1 MRSKLAFLVLV
12 SGLAQAQTVS
22 SVAGKWKVHTVVVQ
36 ESDSTCTFT
45 QKDADFT
52 GACEGD
58 NGKFNITGKVDGDKI
73 SWSFKTEYN
82 GDPLTIGFNAQYII
96 DFLKAAG
103 SGDVKLELKDA
114 QSAGQLRPAAGEE
127 YKYRYIVMPMRI

>member
-1 MRSKLAFLVLV
+1 MTKFAPAFLVLV
-12 SGLAQAQTVS
+12 AFGLAQAQTIP

-52 GACEGD
+52 GTCEGE

-82 GDPLTIGFNAQYII
+82 GDPLTVSYKG
-96 DFLKAAG
+96 
-103 SGDVKLELKDA
+103 KLEGASKMTGSCSVAEMSLDGEFAAVKDTGA
-114 QSAGQLRPAAGEE
+114 SG
-127 YKYRYIVMPMRI
+127 K